1 MFRLPGPEFVIEPF
15 RPHDLVGALKLAQS
29 SLGEEIPYSFFLQM
43 STLRPEYCKVAR
55 DVATRSL
62 VGIIVG
68 TREPG
73 LGGRVLLFA
82 VDPVSQGQGVGRALL
97 RSLSTEMA
105 LENVR
110 QVALEV
116 RADNRRAI
124 DFYVRHGF
132 AVTGLQPGAYKDGS
146 DAYVM
151 TKALR

>member
-1 MFRLPGPEFVIEPF
+1 LFRAGPEFVIEPF
-15 RPHDLVGALKLAQS
+15 RSTDVVGALKLAQA
-29 SLGEEIPYSFFLQM
+29 SLGEEIPYSFFLQL
-43 STLRPEYCKVAR
+43 STLRPEFCKVAR
-55 DVATRSL
+55 QPSTRQL
-62 VGIIVG
+62 LGIIVG
-68 TREPG
+68 TREPA

-82 VDPVSQGQGVGRALL
+82 VDPVAQGQGVGRALL

-124 DFYVRHGF
+124 DFYQRHGF
-132 AVTGLQPGAYKDGS
+132 AVTGLQAAAYKDGA

-151 TKALR
+151 TKPLR